1 MKHETALE
9 VGVLEG
15 GGGGGANFFFKLV
28 KYSVKL

>member
-15 GGGGGANFFFKLV
+15 GGVGVANFFFKLV

>member
-15 GGGGGANFFFKLV
+15 GGGGGAIFFFKLV